1 MVFAADIDATPALS
15 DKDIYHAPA
24 IRAGERMDRKHLL
37 AAEREERDREQAL
50 LQGRGSVTDADIYAS
65 KKRKVAIAFA
75 DAYET
80 YGDAMTG
87 ARVTNAQLVAA
98 LADQSNYIAAS
109 IAAESARR
117 YNANLMSSSDAPFRR
132 IPKTVANTTPL
143 PEGIPDAAIGD
154 RCPANIFPVSQAAVK
169 TMSLEAIDALCA
181 WYNQDMGIVAEDTL
195 EQKRS
200 KVLEFVYWGDKVVTL
215 SIGPFPLNL
224 IIKDF
229 VKSIEM

>member
-87 ARVTNAQLVAA
+87 APVTNAQLVAA
-98 LADQSNYIAAS
+98 LADLSRSITESISKSITAS
-109 IAAESARR
+109 VAAESARR

-169 TMSLEAIDALCA
+169 TMNLEAIDALCA

-200 KVLEFVYWGDKVVTL
+200 KVLEFVYWG
-215 SIGPFPLNL
+215 
-224 IIKDF
+224 
-229 VKSIEM
+229 